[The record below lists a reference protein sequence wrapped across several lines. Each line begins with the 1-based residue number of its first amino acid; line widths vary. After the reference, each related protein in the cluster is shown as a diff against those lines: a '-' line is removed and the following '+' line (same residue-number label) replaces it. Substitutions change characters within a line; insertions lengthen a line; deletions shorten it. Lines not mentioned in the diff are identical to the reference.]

1 MLPTNI
7 GESGLVRTSRT
18 KVVGLSEHRSRRRQ
32 RLLLARAM
40 QSGDPVRA
48 VLVEHLSELTALTGA
63 DRAAAVWIDEYAEN
77 RVHSHVALDLL
88 SDRPRRSFPLE
99 PLERAWEIG
108 LPGVFEGTT
117 DAFRRLGDGSHLFAV
132 SLGSDGARAWFL
144 VCDSVNPR
152 ARLSAAERERVLF
165 LAGECAAALLH
176 QDLDQSAAERTQS
189 GGQGMPGFVGFQV
202 LQDLDGDDRPD
213 ALAKVDQRFLLV
225 RLVRSFMDDEPG
237 PANGA
242 DWADRVARARSE
254 ISKKAADGGL
264 PLEAFESLLDALATQ
279 RHSDVADRL
288 IALGEQA
295 EAEGH
300 THSALD
306 MYRCA
311 FDAAAAVAYP
321 AAAVDAARFQGRVLR
336 RSARWDEAIR
346 AYGVGK
352 DVAVAAELWEKA
364 VQVSVGLASLRQENG
379 NLPAARMGLEQALG
393 LASRTD
399 DRNAVANVH
408 HGLLGLEHAAGNN
421 EAALRH
427 GWNAVANHTDSTQ
440 RLRCLAGLAGVLVDF
455 GDFNAAEDAWS
466 IVSRESSELYYRT
479 YAHDALAYLAALR
492 GDLGEFERQAALCDA
507 LGWDSGPR
515 SAMAEILYYRGLS
528 YRALGLRDAAERWLA
543 RAVRHA
549 EEFNLNRTLF
559 RAEEAIRTLAA
570 ERKEAEL
577 AAERNATPSAPTE
590 IREGLRE
597 MRRALAGAAS

>member
-1 MLPTNI
+1 M
-7 GESGLVRTSRT
+7 RAA
-18 KVVGLSEHRSRRRQ
+18 
-32 RLLLARAM
+32 LL
-40 QSGDPVRA
+40 
-48 VLVEHLSELTALTGA
+48 EHLSELTALTGA

-77 RVHSHVALDLL
+77 LVHPHVTLDLL
-88 SDRPRRSFPLE
+88 SDRPRRNFPIE
-99 PLERAWEIG
+99 PLERAWELG

-117 DAFRRLGDGSHLFAV
+117 DAFRRLGDGSHLLAV

-144 VCDSVNPR
+144 VCDSVNPKG
-152 ARLSAAERERVLF
+152 RLSAVERQRVLF

-176 QDLDQSAAERTQS
+176 QDLDRSAADRAQS

-202 LQDLDGDDRPD
+202 LQDLDGDDRPETVV
-213 ALAKVDQRFLLV
+213 KVDQGFLLV
-225 RLVRSFMDDEPG
+225 RLVRAFLDEEAG
-237 PANGA
+237 SADGA
-242 DWADRVARARSE
+242 EWTDRVARARAE
-254 ISKKAADGGL
+254 VSKKATEGGH
-264 PLEAFESLLDALATQ
+264 PLEAFESLFDALADQ
-279 RHSDVADRL
+279 RHGDVADGL
-288 IALGEQA
+288 VTLGEQA

-300 THSALD
+300 THGALEV
-306 MYRCA
+306 YRCA

-321 AAAVDAARFQGRVLR
+321 AAAVDAARFQGRILR

-346 AYGVGK
+346 AYGVAK

-364 VQVSVGLASLRQENG
+364 VQVSVGLASVRQELG
-379 NLPAARMGLEQALG
+379 NLPAARTGLEQALE
-393 LASRTD
+393 LAVRSDSRCS
-399 DRNAVANVH
+399 VANVH
-408 HGLLGLEHAAGNN
+408 HGLLALEHSAGNN

-427 GWNAVANHTDSTQ
+427 GWNAVANHTDANQ

-455 GDFNAAEDAWS
+455 GDFSAAEDAWS
-466 IVSRESSELYYRT
+466 IVSRESSEIYYRT

-492 GDLGEFERQAALCDA
+492 GNLGEFERQAGLCDA
-507 LGWDSGPR
+507 LGWESGPR

-559 RAEEAIRTLAA
+559 RTEEAIRSLAA

-577 AAERNATPSAPTE
+577 ALERNATPSAPTE

-597 MRRALAGAAS
+597 MRRALVGAS